1 MRFYDLQRACEI
13 QMELMQSGQDVIEIP
28 QPIVDGIYAQANIV
42 HSGET
47 GGQKAWPA
55 MLRRAYKLDPTFC
68 E

>member
-13 QMELMQSGQDVIEIP
+13 QMDLLQANQSVIEIP
-28 QPIVDGIYAQANIV
+28 HAIVDGIYAQANVV
-42 HSGET
+42 HSGQT

-55 MLRRAYKLDPTFC
+55 MLRKAYKLDPSFC

>member
-1 MRFYDLQRACEI
+1 
-13 QMELMQSGQDVIEIP
+13 MELMQSGQDVIEIP
-28 QPIVDGIYAQANIV
+28 QEIVDGIYAQANIV